1 MALETLLRKSNVVQ
15 KNILFSKPTIS
26 NKLSN
31 DFKILN
37 TTASFSRNYKK
48 LVFKKLEW
56 SEHNFNISF
65 ITIIITK
72 TFIIIIIAI
81 IVVIIIIT

>member
-48 LVFKKLEW
+48 LVFKKLE
-56 SEHNFNISF
+56 
-65 ITIIITK
+65 
-72 TFIIIIIAI
+72 
-81 IVVIIIIT
+81 